1 MNACDIFKQK
11 NIASIFLIYSP
22 LIKDHKIKNSTF
34 LSLKNAKKLFDFL
47 FFFFTFFIFF
57 FAFFYFFFDL
67 FFYHLEVEAL
77 P

>member
-1 MNACDIFKQK
+1 MLAIFSNKKISQ
-11 NIASIFLIYSP
+11 AFFLFYSP

-34 LSLKNAKKLFDFL
+34 FSLKNAKKLFDFL

-57 FAFFYFFFDL
+57 FAFLNFFFDL
-67 FFYHLEVEAL
+67 FFYLLEVEAL